1 MAKAENQEDKLWQ
14 GIDKIMRHQAYIE
27 ARGRDDFMASN
38 DPVSEETRLL
48 FMNVLN
54 ETLEHEDNEIREA
67 TVIVKK
73 DIESGELKLYQAPEI
88 IYRENGYRI
97 YVQLG
102 MGIYLWDE
110 DGGKR
115 IPKEQLIEAIR
126 AASIF
131 FDRQQ

>member
-1 MAKAENQEDKLWQ
+1 MTNAENQNDKFWQ
-14 GIDKIMRHQAYIE
+14 EIDRIMRHQVYIE

-73 DIESGELKLYQAPEI
+73 DIESVELKLYQAPEI
-88 IYRENGYRI
+88 IYPEDCSRM
-97 YVQLG
+97 YVQL
-102 MGIYLWDE
+102 
-110 DGGKR
+110 
-115 IPKEQLIEAIR
+115 
-126 AASIF
+126 
-131 FDRQQ
+131 